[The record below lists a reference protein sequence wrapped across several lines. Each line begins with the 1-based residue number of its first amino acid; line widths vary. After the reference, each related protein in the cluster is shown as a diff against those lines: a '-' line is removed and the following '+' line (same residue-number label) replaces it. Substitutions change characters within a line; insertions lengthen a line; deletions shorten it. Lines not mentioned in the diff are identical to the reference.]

1 MASDPRDMAKKKSKD
16 RGAAKALRRETAPSC
31 ADRDLAILNMRLLG
45 LTFPEIAR
53 KLPEMG
59 FRAVGVSR
67 VHAIVAKS
75 LRSCRDQPARELR
88 QLELLRLDQ
97 LQAAHY
103 PAAMG
108 GAAAAAT
115 RVLSIMDRRAKLLG
129 LDAGSE
135 AAVSLDAAR
144 DTLLKKLDALA
155 RGQTKDGAAKAEK

>member
-1 MASDPRDMAKKKSKD
+1 LAIGVK
-16 RGAAKALRRETAPSC
+16 TAPAF
-31 ADRDLAILNMRLLG
+31 ADRDLAILNLRLHG

-67 VHAIVAKS
+67 VHAIVTKS
-75 LRSCRDQPARELR
+75 LRSCRDEPARELR

-108 GAAAAAT
+108 GDAAAAA
-115 RVLSIMDRRAKLLG
+115 RVLSIIDRRARLLG

-135 AAVSLDAAR
+135 AVVSLDAAR

-155 RGQTKDGAAKAEK
+155 RGHAKDDAAKADK